1 MAEVLLEMRFASAP
15 QGDEVG
21 MSPGLIVGSAV
32 GGLAAAALVIW
43 RQPVLAFAVRTA
55 TYMHNVR
62 AEMRKVSWPTWD
74 DLRKSTVVIVII
86 VFIIGAIIGLMD
98 LIFSKLLIDWL
109 GRAF

>member
-1 MAEVLLEMRFASAP
+1 MN
-15 QGDEVG
+15 
-21 MSPGLIVGSAV
+21 PGLIIGSTV
-32 GGLAAAALVIW
+32 GGLAAVALVVW